1 MQHLAGDDPDNL
13 YAQVLENAASPS
25 ERPDTSRS
33 ASQILYLGETFNLT
47 HLLHQTS
54 PNRQQYAHKLHY
66 ALPLKP
72 RDRLGSQGSHEDTAL
87 SEFLRLQHVF
97 DIPRVEICH
106 ELFRVY
112 FKYVHPH
119 YPILDRWDFAF
130 RYQDLSNPPSYLLL
144 QAVLFMAAGHCET
157 SLLYDIGFTSR
168 YDARLTWFK
177 RARALYDADYE
188 SDQVTIVQSL
198 FLMSFWWNSLTDQ
211 KDTWYWLGNS
221 ISLATTLGMHRS
233 TRYSDLSLSDQRL
246 WKRIWWSLFT
256 EDKHAAAAL
265 GRPIHIRMQDC
276 DVEPLKETDF
286 DEVALPNVDV
296 FGTQE
301 KVHVLYV
308 ISLSNL
314 SKILER
320 VVEKAFIPQN
330 QMSFITTDILRDL
343 QATLEDWAVRLPRDL
358 QLRSGSDCLWTNNL
372 HIAHR

>member
-1 MQHLAGDDPDNL
+1 MEPLAGDDPNNL
-13 YAQVLENAASPS
+13 YAQVLENATSPS
-25 ERPDTSRS
+25 ERPGTLRS

-47 HLLHQTS
+47 HLLHHTS
-54 PNRQQYAHKLHY
+54 QNRQQYTRKLHY
-66 ALPLKP
+66 ALPPKP
-72 RDRLGSQGSHEDTAL
+72 RDGLGSQGSLEDTAI
-87 SEFLRLQHVF
+87 SELLRLQHVF
-97 DIPRVEICH
+97 DIPRVEVCH

-112 FKYVHPH
+112 FRYVHPH
-119 YPILDRWDFAF
+119 YPILDRWDFAL
-130 RYQDLSNPPSYLLL
+130 RYQDLSKPPSYLLL

-157 SLLYDIGFTSR
+157 SLLHDIGFTSR
-168 YDARLTWFK
+168 YEARLTLFK

-233 TRYSDLSLSDQRL
+233 TRHSDLSLRDQRL

-265 GRPIHIRMQDC
+265 GRPAHIRMRDC
-276 DVEPLKETDF
+276 DVAPLEETDF
-286 DEVALPNVDV
+286 NELALPDVDA
-296 FGTQE
+296 FGAQE
-301 KVHVLYV
+301 EVHVIYA
-308 ISLSNL
+308 ISLSDL

-320 VVEKAFIPQN
+320 VVEAAFIPQN
-330 QMSFITTDILRDL
+330 QMSFITTETLRDL
-343 QATLEDWAVRLPRDL
+343 QARLEDWVARLPRGLRL
-358 QLRSGSDCLWTNNL
+358 QSGSDCLWTNNL